1 MSAVVASMLSMG
13 TAALSN
19 VAVFLPALIAT
30 IAFIQY
36 DLMDPESK
44 PLNMET
50 EELFDAYDFIVVG
63 AGSAGKYRRKF
74 DAFFGCN
81 CKIFF

>member
-50 EELFDAYDFIVVG
+50 EELLDSYDFVVVG
-63 AGSAGKYRRKF
+63 AGSAGKSLKI
-74 DAFFGCN
+74 AFSLN
-81 CKIFF
+81 PLRLETL